1 MTPVTPNYRVALLND
16 GYTLHKML
24 PNKVDLLVSLVM
36 MEKVLDTTY
45 EMIGQIKEIKE
56 VIEFLWSILSN
67 LTCIAQAKGW
77 CFYIIL

>member
-1 MTPVTPNYRVALLND
+1 MCPIVSANVLVKVHPDVTPVTPNYRVALLND

-56 VIEFLWSILSN
+56 VIELL
-67 LTCIAQAKGW
+67 
-77 CFYIIL
+77 